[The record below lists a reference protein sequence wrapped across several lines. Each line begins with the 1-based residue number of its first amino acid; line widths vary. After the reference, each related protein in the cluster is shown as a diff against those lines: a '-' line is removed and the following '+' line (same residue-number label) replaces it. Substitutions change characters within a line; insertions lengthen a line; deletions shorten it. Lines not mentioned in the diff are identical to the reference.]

1 MRYRRYTEKSE
12 HLKKIQQVE
21 ELMLELGVSI
31 SVSCNS
37 MNGLVFEV
45 GGKYSTA
52 RCESEAVNVFPLE
65 LDSRF
70 LVSDMY
76 GNPIEFEDE

>member
-1 MRYRRYTEKSE
+1 MNYKRYTEKSE

-21 ELMLELGVSI
+21 NLMLELGVSI

-45 GGKYSTA
+45 DGKYSTA
-52 RCESEAVNVFPLE
+52 ICESEAANVFPLE

-70 LVSDMY
+70 LVSDIY